1 MHGHVQLAGNG
12 VQPVHLPKV
21 FGGDAAVQLHVH
33 PPRPQK
39 AHCGKGLFKAAGA
52 AAQGLVGGVVGP
64 IEGDVHP
71 PGLVAGKKVRPFFIQ
86 KGAVGVQGEHQAL
99 GLQGQIQ
106 LLKSGH
112 QQRLAAG
119 EQQKQHPRPGH
130 GAGQLGP
137 LLAGAQGARSP
148 GLPGRK
154 AHIAHT
160 AVHIAQGGQL
170 QTAAD
175 GAAQGRGPGDELALQ
190 RGGGGVFHER
200 QRPRAARKR
209 VKSEKGPDVSGPFG
223 VCIELGMVGAVVN
236 CLCKTVM
243 GVITATVHIVGNPGG
258 ILSTIRLH
266 SRINPD
272 IRGI

>member
-12 VQPVHLPKV
+12 IQPVHLPEV

-39 AHCGKGLFKAAGA
+39 AHRGKGLFKAAGA

-71 PGLVAGKKVRPFFIQ
+71 PGLVAGKKVGPFFVQ
-86 KGAVGVQGEHQAL
+86 KGAVGVQGEHHAL

-106 LLKSGH
+106 LFKAGH
-112 QQRLAAG
+112 QQLLAAG

-130 GAGQLGP
+130 GAGQFGP
-137 LLAGAQGARSP
+137 LLAGAQGA
-148 GLPGRK
+148 
-154 AHIAHT
+154 
-160 AVHIAQGGQL
+160 
-170 QTAAD
+170 
-175 GAAQGRGPGDELALQ
+175 RGPGDELALQ

-200 QRPRAARKR
+200 QRPRTARKR

-223 VCIELGMVGAVVN
+223 VWYL
-236 CLCKTVM
+236 
-243 GVITATVHIVGNPGG
+243 
-258 ILSTIRLH
+258 IR
-266 SRINPD
+266 
-272 IRGI
+272 

>member
-12 VQPVHLPKV
+12 IQPVHLPKV

-39 AHCGKGLFKAAGA
+39 AHRGKGLFKAAGA

-71 PGLVAGKKVRPFFIQ
+71 PGLVAGKKVGPFFVQ
-86 KGAVGVQGEHQAL
+86 KGAVGVQGKHHAL

-106 LLKSGH
+106 LLKAGH

-130 GAGQLGP
+130 GAGQFGP
-137 LLAGAQGARSP
+137 LLPGAQGTRGP

-200 QRPRAARKR
+200 QRPRTARKR

-223 VCIELGMVGAVVN
+223 VWYL
-236 CLCKTVM
+236 
-243 GVITATVHIVGNPGG
+243 
-258 ILSTIRLH
+258 IR
-266 SRINPD
+266 
-272 IRGI
+272 